1 MRNIAVTL
9 LLAILCA
16 VPSAFAQSSNL
27 TRITEEGMA
36 SWYGGEFHGRKTA
49 NGEIFDTN
57 LLTAAHRTLPFG
69 TIATVTNL
77 ETGKSVQV
85 RINDRGPFVAG
96 RSIDLSK
103 AAAEQIGL
111 ISSGTAKVRIDA
123 ELPPAAI
130 QAMAKASPNPVTPQ
144 ITDDSVVY
152 VGVKPLSVDSGL
164 STTTHTI
171 QIASFGNQANV
182 DKLISLLI
190 QHGMNPQAENQID
203 SGKTRVVLRG
213 ISEPGLTST
222 LAELR
227 GLGFE
232 QVIVR
237 PE

>member
-144 ITDDSVVY
+144 IADDSVVY

-164 STTTHTI
+164 SATTHTI
-171 QIASFGNQANV
+171 QIASFGNQANA